1 MRTLNFST
9 SKICRYLVPYDTTE
23 FDDAIFE
30 VSCTVSSNDTM
41 YIAKYDG
48 CGRHRRWEHTQMFEY
63 ILLKAAYF

>member
-41 YIAKYDG
+41 YIAK
-48 CGRHRRWEHTQMFEY
+48 
-63 ILLKAAYF
+63 L

>member
-1 MRTLNFST
+1 MVNIQGEHIQRKARSCLFRVKGATMRTLNFST

-41 YIAKYDG
+41 YIAK
-48 CGRHRRWEHTQMFEY
+48 
-63 ILLKAAYF
+63 L